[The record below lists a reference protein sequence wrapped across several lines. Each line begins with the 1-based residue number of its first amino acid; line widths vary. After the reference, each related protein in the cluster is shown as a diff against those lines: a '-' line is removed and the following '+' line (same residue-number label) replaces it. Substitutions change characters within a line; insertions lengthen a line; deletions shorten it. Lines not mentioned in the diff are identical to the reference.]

1 MHGDMEMV
9 KTRGLTGARNILN
22 PDYSILEM
30 LPCFFKESKIMR
42 ERKTKQESNRAGE
55 RNEEQ

>member
-22 PDYSILEM
+22 PHYSIREM
-30 LPCFFKESKIMR
+30 LPCFFKESKIMS
-42 ERKTKQESNRAGE
+42 ERKNKQESNRAGE